1 MAIKLTVSQFM
12 TRAPHTVGIDQS
24 LSVAHRIMRD
34 HDLRHLPVLAKGKL
48 VGLVSERDL
57 AIAEALRRLDI
68 DKATVD
74 KAMRSD
80 PYCVS
85 PDTPLVEV
93 ARSMA
98 ACRHGSAVILDGDVV
113 VGIFTTVDA
122 LLALAYVVDQD
133 RTARSRQAVL

>member
-34 HDLRHLPVLAKGKL
+34 HDLRHLPVLANGKL
-48 VGLVSERDL
+48 VGLISERDL
-57 AIAEALRRLDI
+57 ALVEALRRLDI

-74 KAMRSD
+74 KAMTHD

-85 PDTPLVEV
+85 PDAPLVEV
-93 ARSMA
+93 ARCMA
-98 ACRHGSAVILDGDVV
+98 ACRHGSAIVLEGDVV

-122 LLALAYVVDQD
+122 LLALAFVVDTE
-133 RTARSRQAVL
+133 RTRQRPAML